1 MEPLPPPW
9 LRIATRSPEETR
21 AIGESLGGRAFPGA
35 VILLEGPLGAGKTV
49 LARGV
54 AAGLGVES
62 PVTSPSFAILAVHA
76 GRLPFFHLDL
86 YRVNDP
92 AELRAIDLAEIFG
105 AGGVA
110 VVEWPRWLLEDPP
123 PGALE
128 VRIRPSGEGER
139 AIELRARNARWR
151 ERLTD
156 LAGVGGAGA

>member
-1 MEPLPPPW
+1 VEPLPPPW

>member
-9 LRIATRSPEETR
+9 LRIATSSPEETR
-21 AIGESLGGRAFPGA
+21 AFGESLGGRAFPGA

-54 AAGLGVES
+54 AAGLDVEG

-76 GRLPFFHLDL
+76 GRLPFFHVDL

-110 VVEWPRWLLEDPP
+110 AVEWPRWLLQDPP

-139 AIELRARNARWR
+139 AIELRPRDRRWT

-156 LAGVGGAGA
+156 LEGTGGSRA